1 MTEENNKVS
10 YITPFH
16 ISNAENVSPLSLKTP
31 SKDGVS
37 NTKWCKADDNK
48 IINEACIR
56 WAKKMDECIMVCT
69 KSDGCS
75 EYRRNLHSICKI
87 NNPESYNKMI
97 KLFE

>member
-10 YITPFH
+10 YI
-16 ISNAENVSPLSLKTP
+16 
-31 SKDGVS
+31 
-37 NTKWCKADDNK
+37 KADDNR

-75 EYRRNLHSICKI
+75 EYRRNLHRICKT

-97 KLFE
+97 KFFE